1 MPPRPSNAA
10 LDAAEAAFLTAM
22 EDLDLV
28 FGMPKVSSMS
38 GFIPFKECLLSMD
51 HHPAKEALFHL
62 RELNNSSVCETKY
75 RSPIAAMN
83 EIHATLV
90 WYERARDELGR
101 SLWLRTRKARRC
113 QIFRHHRRLWI
124 GIRPK
129 CVFDDDED
137 RADNEVLDLNWVVRK
152 LMALQMEVDTVKN
165 LQSTDAESRAGSG
178 TVLAASISAKA
189 MQLALRL
196 AAPAATVST
205 GLKNKDDKAQAKE
218 IRDKEVK
225 AADAAE
231 RRAKGKV
238 SIDLTGTTESTDSTA
253 PKTFPADEKADKARR
268 TKKLD
273 PKNVASVATNGDTV
287 VEPLTRKRRREQRAH
302 VFDAE
307 QDYQVPG
314 AHPP

>member
-10 LDAAEAAFLTAM
+10 LDGAEAAFLTAM

-62 RELNNSSVCETKY
+62 RELNNSSVRETKY
-75 RSPIAAMN
+75 RSPTAAMN

-90 WYERARDELGR
+90 WYERARDEAR
-101 SLWLRTRKARRC
+101 AQSLAKNKKGKKAIKSSATIEDSVSESD
-113 QIFRHHRRLWI
+113 QSASS
-124 GIRPK
+124 
-129 CVFDDDED
+129 DDDED

-152 LMALQMEVDTVKN
+152 LMALQMEVDTVKTS
-165 LQSTDAESRAGSG
+165 QSTNTESRAGSG
-178 TVLAASISAKA
+178 TVPSGLHFSKGNAASS
-189 MQLALRL
+189 Q
-196 AAPAATVST
+196 AAPVATVST

-231 RRAKGKV
+231 RRAKGK
-238 SIDLTGTTESTDSTA
+238 
-253 PKTFPADEKADKARR
+253 
-268 TKKLD
+268 
-273 PKNVASVATNGDTV
+273 
-287 VEPLTRKRRREQRAH
+287 
-302 VFDAE
+302 
-307 QDYQVPG
+307 
-314 AHPP
+314 

>member
-1 MPPRPSNAA
+1 MPPS
-10 LDAAEAAFLTAM
+10 
-22 EDLDLV
+22 LV
-28 FGMPKVSSMS
+28 TLRSTGGGCLPDRYGRS
-38 GFIPFKECLLSMD
+38 G
-51 HHPAKEALFHL
+51 
-62 RELNNSSVCETKY
+62 SSVWHAEGLFDGATPVSRY
-75 RSPIAAMN
+75 RYHRAASFRSRIF

-90 WYERARDELGR
+90 WYERARDEAR
-101 SLWLRTRKARRC
+101 AQSLAKNKKGKKVIKSSATIEDSGSESDQSASS
-113 QIFRHHRRLWI
+113 
-124 GIRPK
+124 
-129 CVFDDDED
+129 DDDED

-165 LQSTDAESRAGSG
+165 SQSTNAESRAGSG
-178 TVLAASISAKA
+178 TVPSGLHFGKGNAASS
-189 MQLALRL
+189 Q